1 MLLSV
6 ATLAVAIL
14 VCVSSAFAATGAGA
28 GSMTLATAD
37 FPVGAAL
44 IYEGPQLIAG
54 FPRFNAS
61 SSYSRTFRDVALG
74 TAKVATLE
82 SSVSVA
88 KKTGDPAS
96 LMSSLIATTRSAAGR
111 KSAADQVKTSL
122 GKSLHPT
129 SVSML
134 RGRVIK
140 AGESAVEMVFRL
152 QTKSATDRIEIGE
165 LWVKVGSAL
174 SLTVFATNGPGVTA
188 GNAASLAHLV
198 ATHMKTALELAP
210 KK

>member
-1 MLLSV
+1 MVLLI
-6 ATLAVAIL
+6 ATLTAAIL
-14 VCVSSAFAATGAGA
+14 TGASSASAADDRRAA
-28 GSMTLATAD
+28 SMALNTRD

-44 IYEGPQLIAG
+44 LYEGPHLIAG

-61 SSYSRTFRDVALG
+61 SSYSRTFRNVALG
-74 TAKVATLE
+74 KAKIVSLQ

-96 LMSSLIATTRSAAGR
+96 LMSSLIAVTHSAARR
-111 KSAADQVKTSL
+111 KSAADQVKNSL

-134 RGRVIK
+134 RGRVIQ
-140 AGESAVEMVFRL
+140 AGDSAVELVFQLHTR
-152 QTKSATDRIEIGE
+152 SASDKFEIGE

-174 SLTVFATNGPGVTA
+174 SLTVYATNGHGVTA
-188 GNAASLAHLV
+188 ADAAALAHLV
-198 ATHMKTALELAP
+198 ATRMKAA
-210 KK
+210 